1 MKKLKL
7 FTLGIAVLGSFSLAF
22 TGVEDPSLDD
32 GGSVSPLCATY
43 ATDSNRFNCKIR
55 QTMSET
61 TCYFSKVKSEFG
73 GVN

>member
-22 TGVEDPSLDD
+22 TGVGEPSLDD

-43 ATDSNRFNCKIR
+43 CTDSNRFNCKIR
-55 QTMSET
+55 QTLSET
-61 TCYFSKVKSEFG
+61 TCYFSKVKSQYG